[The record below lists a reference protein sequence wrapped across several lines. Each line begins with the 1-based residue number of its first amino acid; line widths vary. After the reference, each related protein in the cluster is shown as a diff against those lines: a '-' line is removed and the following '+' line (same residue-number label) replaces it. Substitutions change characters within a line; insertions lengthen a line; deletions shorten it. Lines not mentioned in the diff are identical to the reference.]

1 MEIII
6 KSIKGD
12 KVKGILDFRSD
23 GIVSFTCWVAVREYY
38 TAVNRLAFK
47 FSHTP
52 TPTAL
57 VLKSDAIQRVLRE
70 EIGKAITAKIK
81 KDE

>member
-52 TPTAL
+52 APAAL
-57 VLKSDAIQRVLRE
+57 ALKSDAIQCGLRE
-70 EIGKAITAKIK
+70 KIGKAVTTKIK
-81 KDE
+81 KDK

>member
-1 MEIII
+1 MEAII

-23 GIVSFTCWVAVREYY
+23 GIVSFNCWVVVREYY
-38 TAVNRLAFK
+38 TAVTRLAFK

-52 TPTAL
+52 THTAL
-57 VLKSDAIQRVLRE
+57 VLKSDAIQCGLRE
-70 EIGKAITAKIK
+70 KIGKAVTTKIK
-81 KDE
+81 KDK

>member
-1 MEIII
+1 V
-6 KSIKGD
+6 G
-12 KVKGILDFRSD
+12 
-23 GIVSFTCWVAVREYY
+23 VREYY
-38 TAVNRLAFK
+38 TAVNRLSFK

-52 TPTAL
+52 TPTTL
-57 VLKSDAIQRVLRE
+57 VLKSDAIQCVLRE